1 MHEQKTGALLAEQT
15 ACGEARAKG
24 LEGGLMWC
32 EGRKRG
38 GECGQS
44 QVMNSLTRE
53 CCLTREQRFSFLSC
67 VSAHH

>member
-32 EGRKRG
+32 EGKG
-38 GECGQS
+38 LAQG
-44 QVMNSLTRE
+44 LTADV
-53 CCLTREQRFSFLSC
+53 CQTLKQNLTG
-67 VSAHH
+67 